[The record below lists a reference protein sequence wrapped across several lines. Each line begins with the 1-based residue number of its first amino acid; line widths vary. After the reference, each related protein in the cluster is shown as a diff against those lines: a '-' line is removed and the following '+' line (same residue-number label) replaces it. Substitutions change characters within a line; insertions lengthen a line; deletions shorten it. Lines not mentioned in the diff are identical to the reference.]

1 MVDQRTVMVNLVQE
15 AKKVGRDPVKV
26 DFKACEREVVR
37 RFFERKKR
45 KGTPRRE
52 SFLRLCDLLGRRLDR
67 RGWKDLF
74 EANKVNNL
82 PFLVGGHEI
91 RANRERADWT
101 NKCFGLTEVGTG
113 IFIVGLN
120 RIFFSNVSAADL
132 IVPDGRFEL

>member
-1 MVDQRTVMVNLVQE
+1 MVDQRAILVNLVQE
-15 AKKVGRDPVKV
+15 AKKVERDPVKV

-82 PFLVGGHEI
+82 QFLVGGHEV
-91 RANRERADWT
+91 RAN
-101 NKCFGLTEVGTG
+101 
-113 IFIVGLN
+113 
-120 RIFFSNVSAADL
+120 SA
-132 IVPDGRFEL
+132 PGM